1 MGEKELGNEDM
12 KKLLSTLMERL
23 ESQLDPDFFQDDN
36 DVKKSERMFL
46 IEDISQNFVI
56 DVFSFLTQDLNPTD
70 RKFETALERD
80 YVKMIRD
87 SCVTRKFTKFIY
99 LKKII
104 EHSLP
109 HITYPKATNIAVKF
123 AEEMCKILIC

>member
-46 IEDISQNFVI
+46 MEDISQNFVI

>member
-46 IEDISQNFVI
+46 IEDMSQNFVI